1 MMTIKDAAERSGLS
15 VKTVRYYANI
25 GLVTPQKN
33 ETNGYREYE
42 NTDLAK
48 LKFVGTA
55 RKFDFSIEQCREL
68 FGLFEDDA
76 RSSREVKAL
85 TLSKIEEIDERLL
98 ELQSLRAE
106 LSALAN
112 ACEGDDR
119 PNCPI
124 LAGLSGT
131 SGKSE
136 ALRSPTNKEG

>member
-25 GLVTPQKN
+25 GLVAPQKN

-55 RKFDFSIEQCREL
+55 RKFDFSIDQCREL
-68 FGLFEDDA
+68 LGLFEDEA

-85 TLSKIEEIDERLL
+85 TLSKIEEIDARLL

-131 SGKSE
+131 SGKPE
-136 ALRSPTNKEG
+136 A

>member
-1 MMTIKDAAERSGLS
+1 MMTIKEAAARSGLS

-33 ETNGYREYE
+33 EINGYREYE

-68 FGLFEDDA
+68 LGLFEDEA

-136 ALRSPTNKEG
+136 A

>member
-1 MMTIKDAAERSGLS
+1 MMTIKEAAARSGLS

-33 ETNGYREYE
+33 EINGYREYE

-68 FGLFEDDA
+68 LGLFEDEA

-136 ALRSPTNKEG
+136 ALRSPTSKEG

>member
-1 MMTIKDAAERSGLS
+1 MMTIKEAAARSGLS

-33 ETNGYREYE
+33 ERNGYREYE

-68 FGLFEDDA
+68 LGLFEDEA

-136 ALRSPTNKEG
+136 A

>member
-1 MMTIKDAAERSGLS
+1 
-15 VKTVRYYANI
+15 
-25 GLVTPQKN
+25 
-33 ETNGYREYE
+33 
-42 NTDLAK
+42 
-48 LKFVGTA
+48 
-55 RKFDFSIEQCREL
+55 
-68 FGLFEDDA
+68 
-76 RSSREVKAL
+76 
-85 TLSKIEEIDERLL
+85 L

-136 ALRSPTNKEG
+136 A